1 MSIRSRTC
9 LFDHDIASMSK
20 AFETASTRLGLVDRN
35 DPPTIAV
42 EIIELAKNG
51 ERDPTGCV
59 PWRCLFGTFYR
70 VVG

>member
-42 EIIELAKNG
+42 EIIELAKNANATRAAVCLG
-51 ERDPTGCV
+51 AVYLERFTES
-59 PWRCLFGTFYR
+59 
-70 VVG
+70 